1 MGAQGRMNLL
11 ITGGL
16 GYIGG
21 RLSQHLGTIED
32 INVKILARST
42 SYIPDW
48 AENKNIVA
56 GDLMD
61 ISSLDAACQGV
72 DTVIHLA
79 AINEIDSGKNPLQ
92 ALRVNGEGT
101 LNLINS
107 AIKNHVRKILYF
119 STIHVYGLNASGNIT
134 EETLPLPFHPYAI
147 THHISEDFI
156 RMAVHKKE
164 LDGVILRLSNGF
176 GYPSHPQ
183 IKRWTLAV
191 NNMCLQAVLN
201 NKIVLKTSGKQYRDF
216 ITLTDVSRCVE
227 HILSLDNSDI
237 VKEDFIYN
245 LGGEFSVNILDIA
258 KLIKERCEQIIDV
271 SPEIFVGK
279 DDLLNTVLE
288 TPVRYNIDKIKK
300 TGFRLIS
307 NVNEEIDKTLIF
319 CNANKEIL
327 KCSL

>member
-1 MGAQGRMNLL
+1 MNIL

-21 RLSQHLGTIED
+21 RLSQHLGNVKNV
-32 INVKILARST
+32 NVKILARSN

-48 AENKNIVA
+48 AGNKNIVA
-56 GDLMD
+56 GDVLD

-79 AINEIDSGKNPLQ
+79 ALNEIDSGKNPIQ

-101 LNLINS
+101 LNIINA
-107 AIKNHVRKILYF
+107 AIKNHVSKIIYF
-119 STIHVYGLNASGNIT
+119 STIHVYGLNAFGNIT
-134 EETLPLPFHPYAI
+134 EETMPLPLHPYAI
-147 THHISEDFI
+147 THHVSEDFI

-164 LDGVILRLSNGF
+164 LEGVILRLSNGF

-183 IKRWTLAV
+183 VKRWTLAV

-227 HILSLDNSDI
+227 HILSHDNSDI
-237 VKEDFIYN
+237 GKEDFIYN
-245 LGGEFSVNILDIA
+245 LGGEFSITILDIA
-258 KLIKERCEQIIDV
+258 RLIKERYEKIMNV
-271 SPEIFVGK
+271 SLEIVIGK
-279 DDLLNTVLE
+279 DDLSYSILE
-288 TPVRYNIDKIKK
+288 KPARYNIDKIKK

-307 NVNEEIDKTLIF
+307 NVNEEIDRTLLF
-319 CNANKEIL
+319 CDANKDML